1 MSVGVEEEEENHAES
16 HKVHVDE
23 KEDAAVVET
32 PAALHAADR
41 VCGPCDCSQEGQS
54 DQRIG
59 PDVRKVSE
67 KYRDTEAGQDE
78 HKTTRQ
84 GPLTRIE
91 DVVFQ
96 TSARLQDRPEVKW
109 CHCES
114 GSVDGNAEEYIS
126 GGRSLTMPTG
136 TSIAPTV
143 SLVLLYM
150 PMRR

>member
-1 MSVGVEEEEENHAES
+1 MGVGVEQQEEDHAEG
-16 HKVHVDE
+16 HEVHVDE
-23 KEDAAVVET
+23 KQDAAVVEA
-32 PAALHAADR
+32 PAALHATDGIGGA
-41 VCGPCDCSQEGQS
+41 GNGSQQRKS
-54 DQRIG
+54 DQRIW

-67 KYRDTEAGQDE
+67 KYRDTKTGQDE

-84 GPLTRIE
+84 GTLTRIE

-96 TSARLQDRPEVKW
+96 TSACLQDRPEVKW
-109 CHCES
+109 CHWES

-143 SLVLLYM
+143 SLVLL
-150 PMRR
+150 